1 MSRTLPSTLGVISIT
16 LEPIEF
22 RVQGSMAESY
32 VVRFW
37 REGANLRSFCS
48 CEAGQKG
55 LACKHRIALLE
66 GDVTDLVESATSTLQ
81 QLRQLA
87 TGTDVGVALADYEQH
102 PGALALGSTL
112 LPLKPLGRRKTLA
125 SELGAVTLAAG
136 GLAKGNTSY
145 FDIYDS
151 AFLYVG
157 SVKVRRGTVFSEKVS
172 AYFPSVAL
180 MTKRITDGLSWER
193 SQSVYAAIPNSA
205 IGRFL
210 ANDMAQEGALR
221 NLKKALVD

>member
-1 MSRTLPSTLGVISIT
+1 MNIT
-16 LEPIEF
+16 LEPLEF

-37 REGANLRSFCS
+37 REGANLRSSCS
-48 CEAGQKG
+48 CEAGHKG
-55 LACKHRIALLE
+55 LACKHRLSLLE
-66 GDVTDLVESATSTLQ
+66 GDVTDRVETGTSTVQ

-87 TGTDVGVALADYEQH
+87 TGTDIDVALADYEHH
-102 PGALALGSTL
+102 PGVPALGSTL
-112 LPLKPLGRRKTLA
+112 HPLKPLGRRKTVA
-125 SELGAVTLAAG
+125 SELAAVTLAAG

-172 AYFPSVAL
+172 DYFPSVAL

-210 ANDMAQEGALR
+210 TNDMAQESALR
-221 NLKKALVD
+221 NLKKAIAD